1 MTLSKEELREIIANA
16 KASLEQY
23 LAMELLERRE
33 WDRQEPFGFTD
44 GERHGMCY
52 EPRHAD
58 RLRDP
63 QPLYRASPPAPVV
76 PDEIVGWV
84 RVDYQSDD
92 SKSYVPLFVLGSNDP
107 SEVWGVKYEPLI
119 ACRAAMHGT
128 TISNSVDIA
137 IDEASQS
144 FGNSEQL
151 PEPVLICDMCG
162 HDAWHQGGRTYMCGE
177 GHVFEVRAPKSE
189 PVSQPYKLV
198 GEVVKWDHPTKERT
212 VDFRWIDI
220 DVPPGTKLYAVN
232 LPVIPDGWISVCDQM
247 PDQKSERRV
256 CVFTPTPHEDMRYR
270 FVPASLFKA
279 VCSSATHW
287 YYIEPPAAPK
297 QESE

>member
-128 TISNSVDIA
+128 TISNSADFA

-151 PEPVLICDMCG
+151 
-162 HDAWHQGGRTYMCGE
+162 
-177 GHVFEVRAPKSE
+177 E
-189 PVSQPYKLV
+189 PVSQPYKLRD
-198 GEVVKWDHPTKERT
+198 GLEAIRKLGPIDTRKIQAERDALNEPTCWCLTCR
-212 VDFRWIDI
+212 
-220 DVPPGTKLYAVN
+220 
-232 LPVIPDGWISVCDQM
+232 PVTM
-247 PDQKSERRV
+247 
-256 CVFTPTPHEDMRYR
+256 TDMR
-270 FVPASLFKA
+270 FVVCPDCGNKRCPKA
-279 VCSSATHW
+279 NDHSNACSGSNEPGQEGSA
-287 YYIEPPAAPK
+287 YPAAPK